1 MAQKKDYGPFAQDI
15 IDKVGGP
22 DNIIMVTHCV
32 TRLRFKLKDKSK
44 ADTQAIENT
53 KGVIQV
59 MDVPGQYQVVVGPK
73 VYDVYD
79 AVLKIPGIKGG
90 GEVAAD
96 DGDDDGEQEKK
107 SVLGIIIDLISGIL
121 APVIGLL
128 ATSGMIKGI
137 LAFCTWLGVLDAT
150 SGTYLLWYA
159 VGDAPMYFMPILLGI
174 TAARKFKMDE
184 FVGASLGAAL
194 VYPTMVTMASGD
206 PTGTVLS
213 GTFLQMNIQST
224 FLGIPII
231 FPQSGY
237 TSSIVP
243 IILAVWVTSYVYRF
257 FNKHIPNTVKLF
269 LVPMLTLG
277 IMGPVTFLVIGPIAA
292 LLTNIISGIFN
303 AILAIPAV
311 GGIIEGTLLG
321 AVWQILVIFGFH
333 WALIPIGIANM
344 GLQGFDQVLPPQ
356 FGCTWAQIGVVLA
369 IVLRTHDED
378 VRDTGI
384 AAFITGIF
392 GTTEPA
398 IYGVTLPARKPFI
411 ISCVAGAIGGLFL
424 GLMKTTMFTMGYSGL
439 LGLTSF
445 IDARTADQIAS
456 STLPYQGITSM
467 IYAAI
472 ASVGCFVIGFI
483 LCNIFYDPNKKAE
496 EKAAA

>member
-1 MAQKKDYGPFAQDI
+1 MAQKKDYGPLAKDI
-15 IDKVGGP
+15 VEKVGGP
-22 DNIIMVTHCV
+22 DNIIMATHCV

-44 ADTQAIENT
+44 ADTQALENM

-79 AVLKIPGIKGG
+79 EVIKIPGIKAG

-96 DGDDDGEQEKK
+96 DDGDDGEKEKK
-107 SVLGIIIDLISGIL
+107 TPLGILIDLISGII

-137 LAFCTWLGVLDAT
+137 LAFFTWLGILDAT
-150 SGTYLLWYA
+150 SGTYLIWYA

-184 FVGASLGAAL
+184 FTGAALGGAL

-206 PTGTVLS
+206 ATGTVLT
-213 GTFLQMNIQST
+213 GTFLEMNIQST
-224 FLGIPII
+224 FLGIPVI

-243 IILAVWVTSYVYRF
+243 IILACWVTGYVYRF
-257 FNKHIPNTVKLF
+257 FQKHIPNTVKLF

-277 IMGPVTFLVIGPIAA
+277 IMGPLTFLVIGPIAA
-292 LLTNIISGIFN
+292 LLTNIVSGIFN

-311 GGIIEGTLLG
+311 GGILEGTVLG
-321 AVWQILVIFGFH
+321 AVWQVLVIFGFH
-333 WALIPIGIANM
+333 WALVPIAIANV
-344 GLQGFDQVLPPQ
+344 GLQGYDQVLAPQ

-369 IVLRTHDED
+369 ILIRTKDD
-378 VRDTGI
+378 DLRDTAI
-384 AAFITGIF
+384 AAFVTGIF

-398 IYGVTLPARKPFI
+398 IYGVTLPARKPFVL
-411 ISCVAGAIGGLFL
+411 SCIAGAIGGLFL
-424 GLMKTTMFTMGYSGL
+424 GLMHTTMFTMGYSGL

-445 IDARTADQIAS
+445 IDARTAEQLAMS
-456 STLPYQGITSM
+456 NLPYRGITDM

-483 LCNIFYDPNKKAE
+483 LCQIFYNPNKAE
-496 EKAAA
+496 EAKA

>member
-1 MAQKKDYGPFAQDI
+1 MAQKKDYGPLAKDI
-15 IDKVGGP
+15 VEKVGGP
-22 DNIIMVTHCV
+22 DNIIMATHCV

-44 ADTQAIENT
+44 ADTKAIENL

-79 AVLKIPGIKGG
+79 EVIKIPGIKAG

-96 DGDDDGEQEKK
+96 DGDDGGEQEKK
-107 SVLGIIIDLISGIL
+107 TVLGVLIDLISGIL

-137 LAFCTWLGVLDAT
+137 LAFCTWAGVLDAT
-150 SGTYLLWYA
+150 SGTYLVWYA

-174 TAARKFKMDE
+174 TSARKFKMDE
-184 FVGASLGAAL
+184 FVGACLGAAL

-206 PTGTVLS
+206 PTGTVLG
-213 GTFLQMNIQST
+213 GTFLEMNIQST

-243 IILAVWVTSYVYRF
+243 VILSVWISSYVYRF

-277 IMGPVTFLVIGPIAA
+277 IMGPLTFLVIGPIAA
-292 LLTNIISGIFN
+292 LLTNVVSGIFN
-303 AILAIPAV
+303 LILNIPAV
-311 GGIIEGTLLG
+311 GGIIEGTVLG

-333 WALIPIGIANM
+333 WAIVPIAIANI
-344 GLQGFDQVLPPQ
+344 GLQGYDLVLAPQ

-369 IVLRTHDED
+369 ILLRTKDD
-378 VRDTGI
+378 DLRDTSI

-398 IYGVTLPARKPFI
+398 IYGVTLPARKPFVL
-411 ISCVAGAIGGLFL
+411 SCIAGAIGGFFL
-424 GLMKTTMFTMGYSGL
+424 GLMRTYMFTAGYSGL

-445 IDARTADQIAS
+445 IDARTAEQIAAS
-456 STLPYQGITSM
+456 DLPYQGITSM
-467 IYAAI
+467 IYAII
-472 ASVGCFVIGFI
+472 ASVGCFIIGFI
-483 LCNIFYDPNKKAE
+483 LCQVFYNPNKAE
-496 EKAAA
+496 EAKA